1 MGLFDNLLNKRI
13 RVSGNA
19 ASDKRSFEEKL
30 QVVLQNAGDYELR
43 KNILPDTLEQ
53 EFGQEIYTRGGNRC
67 NPDKITYGIYQG
79 GNRILLI
86 RLWDFYSDYARA
98 ANRQIKDFCANNHVK
113 MIDFF
118 NYLPN
123 EETYMEQRIREQL
136 V

>member
-1 MGLFDNLLNKRI
+1 MGLFDKLLNKRI
-13 RVSGNA
+13 RVFGNA

-30 QVVLQNAGDYELR
+30 QVVLQNTGDYELR

-79 GNRILLI
+79 GNRFLLI

-113 MIDFF
+113 MLDFF

-123 EETYMEQRIREQL
+123 EEAYMEQRIREQL